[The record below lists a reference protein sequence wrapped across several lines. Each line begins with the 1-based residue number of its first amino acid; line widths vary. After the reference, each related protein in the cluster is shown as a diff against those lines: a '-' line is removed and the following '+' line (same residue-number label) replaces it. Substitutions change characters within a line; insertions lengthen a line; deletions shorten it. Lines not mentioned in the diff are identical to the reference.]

1 MISSSAGRVDEAAR
15 DTGDEKLIL
24 DPELDNVVEF
34 LLSVRKHR
42 VELLSL
48 GDGTREPVKDEA
60 TKELK

>member
-1 MISSSAGRVDEAAR
+1 MDEAAR